1 MTDEEAG
8 TTIKAGES
16 HEDSREYMI
25 KEKTRPSSQ
34 AFDRD
39 AVERSTGTSFNIATS
54 TSFNP
59 QR

>member
-1 MTDEEAG
+1 MTDEENG
-8 TTIKAGES
+8 LKGETNI
-16 HEDSREYMI
+16 EDSREYMV